1 VGGQEKQ
8 VCGSEAM
15 VVGMGCHTDALC
27 AGCFYSYFFFGSAK
41 QKFIL

>member
-15 VVGMGCHTDALC
+15 VVGMGCHTFALC
-27 AGCFYSYFFFGSAK
+27 AG
-41 QKFIL
+41 